1 MDNELD
7 YDEFDDDDEI
17 TEYNKNYIYDEDD
30 YEYNDDSD
38 DEFYEME

>member
-7 YDEFDDDDEI
+7 YDEFDDNDEI

>member
-7 YDEFDDDDEI
+7 YDEFDDDEI